1 MRVSEKFIKWIKILK
16 QQLSLK
22 LYHHHHYIT
31 VNITIIIIIIMKNR
45 FVK

>member
-1 MRVSEKFIKWIKILK
+1 MKWIKILK

-31 VNITIIIIIIMKNR
+31 VNIIIIIIIIMKNR